1 MKLILV
7 FIMAYLFQNLILE
20 TLFMTHK
27 NDKKCV
33 YPEPMLCG
41 EDETLLQG
49 TLLIRTLSC

>member
-1 MKLILV
+1 
-7 FIMAYLFQNLILE
+7 MAYLFQNLILE

-27 NDKKCV
+27 NAKKCV
-33 YPEPMLCG
+33 YPEPMLCD

>member
-1 MKLILV
+1 
-7 FIMAYLFQNLILE
+7 MAYLFQNLILE

-27 NDKKCV
+27 NDQKM
-33 YPEPMLCG
+33 YISRAYMLCD